1 MPIPGILE
9 WRQLQELLGGRI
21 LERLAALEAKLA
33 TEGQQPR
40 TLRQHNAARQADAGR
55 LRQTIASILAEH
67 CGPAKPTRK
76 AVLRAL
82 ERSQLARGSM
92 PSLSAIGWHMREIRR
107 AQPVNVN
114 TAALT
119 PRQ

>member
-9 WRQLQELLGGRI
+9 WRRLQELMDGRI
-21 LERLAALEAKLA
+21 LERLAALEAQLRSKSSPLKERNA
-33 TEGQQPR
+33 T
-40 TLRQHNAARQADAGR
+40 RQADAER
-55 LRQTIASILAEH
+55 LRQAITSVLAQH
-67 CGPAKPTRK
+67 CGPTKPTRK

-82 ERSQLARGSM
+82 ERSPQLASGSM
-92 PSLSAIGWHMREIRR
+92 PSLSAIGWHLREIRR